1 MSLETSGEPYQPRL
15 LNVFESLALS
25 FFWFTSNVFWVSF
38 ITVLVP
44 EILRDLV
51 SKEHSGTTLA
61 VISAIGAL
69 LAAMIQPFMGALSD
83 RSNSRLGRRR
93 PFMLIAT
100 AVSVILFL
108 FLGHSHSLAMFV
120 VLYLLVQ
127 FSFTSAMAPY
137 QALIPDLV
145 AKQQRGTASGYL
157 GLMSELAIIVGV
169 LIPVHFSI
177 EATLEILAVFQ
188 IIGLIVTFIGV
199 REIPSSSAS
208 QFRFHEFF
216 RGLWIPPKANR
227 DWWLVFGTR
236 LVMLVGFNMIQYYVL
251 YYLAYATGAVHP
263 KRAMQLVFLLVT
275 LGAALSVLAA
285 GWLSDR
291 LRRRKP
297 AVILGGL
304 LMAVA
309 SLGFV
314 LMHSLSVIL
323 VFSFIYGLGFGVY
336 SSTDWALGID
346 VLPKRNSF
354 GLDMGLWNT
363 SSSLSMILSNAI
375 GGLVLALL
383 TGSIGLSGAYRSLY
397 LVACLFFLLGSL
409 FVAKVRQA
417 D

>member
-1 MSLETSGEPYQPRL
+1 MSLETRGEPYQPRL
-15 LNVFESLALS
+15 LNVLENLALS
-25 FFWFTSNVFWVSF
+25 FFWFTSNVFWVAL

-44 EILRDLV
+44 ELLRDLV
-51 SKEHSGTTLA
+51 SKEHTGTTLA
-61 VISAIGAL
+61 VLSASGAL
-69 LAAMIQPFMGALSD
+69 LAALIQPLIGALSD
-83 RSNSRLGRRR
+83 RSKSRLGRRR

-108 FLGHSHSLAMFV
+108 FLGRSHSLALFV
-120 VLYLLVQ
+120 ALYLLVQ
-127 FSFTSAMAPY
+127 LSFTSAMAPY

-169 LIPVHFSI
+169 LIPAHFTI
-177 EATLEILAVFQ
+177 ETTLEILAVFQ
-188 IIGLIVTFIGV
+188 IVGLIVTFIGV
-199 REIPSSSAS
+199 RELPSAS
-208 QFRFHEFF
+208 VSQFHFREFF
-216 RGLWIPPKANR
+216 RGIWIPPKTNR

-236 LVMLVGFNMIQYYVL
+236 MVMLVGFNMIQYYVL
-251 YYLAYATGAVHP
+251 YYLTYATGVAHP

-275 LGAALSVLAA
+275 LGAALSVLVA

-291 LRRRKP
+291 LRRRKS

-323 VFSFIYGLGFGVY
+323 VFSLIYGLGWGVY
-336 SSTDWALGID
+336 SSADWALGID
-346 VLPKRNSF
+346 VLPQRNSS
-354 GLDMGLWNT
+354 GMDMGLWNA
-363 SSSLSMILSNAI
+363 SSSLSIILSNAI
-375 GGLVLALL
+375 GGLVLALF
-383 TGSIGLSGAYRSLY
+383 TGFAGLSGAYRSLY
-397 LVACLFFLLGSL
+397 LVACLFFLMGSL
-409 FVAKVRQA
+409 FVAKVRQV